1 MISERRLYSFV
12 VLSIFGI
19 FAFGLAGCCPL
30 TPAEKTAPMAAAV
43 EPPAVMV
50 AEEVPAVPLED
61 VEEIVVVEEVVVAVP
76 ETEYHLVKRGECL
89 WWIAEY
95 EDVYNDP
102 FMWPVIYAANQ
113 DQIKNPDLIYPGQE
127 LKIPRVG
134 YTMEDIQE
142 ARRSAG
148 SPKPYAPPESAQPPM
163 K

>member
-1 MISERRLYSFV
+1 MINKRRLYSFI
-12 VLSIFGI
+12 VLFITGL
-19 FAFGLAGCCPL
+19 FAFGLAGCCPMK
-30 TPAEKTAPMAAAV
+30 PAETAAPKEAAV
-43 EPPAVMV
+43 EQPAVMV
-50 AEEVPAVPLED
+50 AEEVPSKPLQE
-61 VEEIVVVEEVVVAVP
+61 VEEITMVEEVVIVVP

-95 EDVYNDP
+95 GDVYNDP

-127 LKIPRVG
+127 LKIPRIG
-134 YTMEDIQE
+134 YTLEDIQE

-148 SPKPYAPPESAQPPM
+148 APRPYAPPEGAQPPV